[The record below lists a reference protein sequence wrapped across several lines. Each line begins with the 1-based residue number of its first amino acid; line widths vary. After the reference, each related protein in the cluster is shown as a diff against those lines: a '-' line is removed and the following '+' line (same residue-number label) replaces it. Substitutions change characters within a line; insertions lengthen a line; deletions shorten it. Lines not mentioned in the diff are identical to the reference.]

1 MRTERMAMP
10 VAAALLLALAGGAAL
25 AQQAPQGQT
34 PQGQTPQGQTLPG
47 TDAGPQR
54 PNPTAIP
61 EKFGPPID
69 AKKPSTPEERTG
81 QGNIGAQ
88 PPHNRGLDLQAPT
101 PDPKTLSEPPA
112 RPPQSQ

>member
-1 MRTERMAMP
+1 MRTERMCVP
-10 VAAALLLALAGGAAL
+10 VAAALLLALAGGATF

-34 PQGQTPQGQTLPG
+34 PPG

-69 AKKPSTPEERTG
+69 AKKPSAPEERTG

-88 PPHNRGLDLQAPT
+88 PPHNQGLDLQAPT

>member
-1 MRTERMAMP
+1 MRTERMVMP
-10 VAAALLLALAGGAAL
+10 VAAALLLALAGGATF

-34 PQGQTPQGQTLPG
+34 PQGQTPPG
-47 TDAGPQR
+47 TEAGPQR

-69 AKKPSTPEERTG
+69 AKKPRTPEERTG

-88 PPHNRGLDLQAPT
+88 PPHNQGLDLQAPT